1 MVGLGS
7 LFSLMKQMSGDM
19 GEFRADMVKVKE
31 DITGLRDYVVPGLEI
46 MKGDVGKLHKQ
57 MSALEGEVREVK
69 QDVSHWKTQI
79 SGIED
84 KVDQQGK
91 RMSTFFS
98 DVKKE
103 LSEGSSSL
111 TGVKATVVDEQHKKV
126 SAEAEIEESYRRL
139 EELNQQKY
147 DFQRAYLDR
156 CDRQRQEMMELQR
169 QNRELLLEHQGF
181 HNKSK
186 MQWGI

>member
-1 MVGLGS
+1 MKEKVFKSGLVFSPSKTYVEGEQDMVGLGS
-7 LFSLMKQMSGDM
+7 LFSLMKQM

-57 MSALEGEVREVK
+57 MPALEGKVREVK

-79 SGIED
+79 FGIED

-91 RMSTFFS
+91 RMLTFFT
-98 DVKKE
+98 DVKKK

-111 TGVKATVVDEQHKKV
+111 TGVKATVVGDGQHKKV
-126 SAEAEIEESYRRL
+126 SAEAEIEESYHRL
-139 EELNQQKY
+139 EELNQQKC

-156 CDRQRQEMMELQR
+156 CERQ
-169 QNRELLLEHQGF
+169 
-181 HNKSK
+181 
-186 MQWGI
+186 